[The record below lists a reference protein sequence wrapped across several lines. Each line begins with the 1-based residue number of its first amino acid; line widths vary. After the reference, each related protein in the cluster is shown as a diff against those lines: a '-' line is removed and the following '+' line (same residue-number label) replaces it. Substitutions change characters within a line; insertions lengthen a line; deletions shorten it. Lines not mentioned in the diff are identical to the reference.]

1 MNIASK
7 PVVSHNAQ
15 FQALLDDA
23 DPFVCPMDELQEL
36 LEAAPDLYT
45 QGYLSGVLN
54 FRQMLQIL
62 GGDVPTRTISPGAIK
77 VSPRVQRRTAWTI
90 EIARG
95 MGRHYHYLHGLSR
108 PVLLHAT
115 EEEMHLIGAAPQLLN
130 ELEDAHLIIRHALAV
145 MTTEQKAEWGRLNA
159 AAEVDGEGITRANE
173 REAAIAAATEV
184 PPRLVVIDP
193 QLAGAIKQANA

>member
-23 DPFVCPMDELQEL
+23 DPFVCPVDELQEL
-36 LEAAPDLYT
+36 LEAAPDPYT
-45 QGYLSGVLN
+45 QGYLAGVLN

-77 VSPRVQRRTAWTI
+77 VSPRVQRRTPWTI

-95 MGRHYHYLHGLSR
+95 MGRYYRHLHGLSR

-115 EEEMHLIGAAPQLLN
+115 EEEMHLIAAAPQLLN

-145 MTTEQKAEWGRLNA
+145 MTAEQKAEWGRLNA
-159 AAEVDGEGITRANE
+159 AAEVDGEGMTRANE

-184 PPRLVVIDP
+184 PPRLVV
-193 QLAGAIKQANA
+193 LEKR